1 MKYQVAIDGPSGAG
15 KSSIAKLLAEKL
27 GIIYLDTGALY
38 RSIALY
44 MLENNI
50 NVEEEISV
58 CKNLDNINIDI
69 EYKNGTQK
77 VLLNKKDVSDLIRE
91 NRVSL
96 ATSKVSAYKKVREF
110 LLDTQREI
118 ANENSVLMDGRDIGT
133 VVLPDATVKIFMVAS
148 PEIRAKRRM
157 LELELKGEK
166 VEFLDILEDINK
178 RDYNDI
184 NRKEAPLKKA
194 EDAIEVVTDN
204 NTIDEVLEKI
214 INIIKEKAGI

>member
-15 KSSIAKLLAEKL
+15 KSSIAKLLAQKL

-50 NVEEEISV
+50 NVEDEKLV
-58 CKNLDNINIDI
+58 CENLDNINIDI
-69 EYKNGTQK
+69 EYINGAQK
-77 VLLNKKDVSDLIRE
+77 VLLNKKDVSELIRE

-110 LLDTQREI
+110 LLETQREI

-133 VVLPDATVKIFMVAS
+133 VVLPCATVKIFMVAS

-157 LELELKGEK
+157 LELSNKGEK
-166 VEFLDILEDINK
+166 VEFCDILEDINK

-194 EDAIEVVTDN
+194 SDAIEVVTDDC
-204 NTIDEVLEKI
+204 TIDEVLEKI
-214 INIIKEKAGI
+214 IDIIKEKAGI